1 MTAGAAVVSLPALLL
16 QRQQQCRA
24 LGWRLPLWLQ
34 TSTAATEHSTEAA
47 EQTAATHPLLLA
59 LLKTQPPQATVFWLG
74 DVLPEVQ
81 QACPWWQIQQIERK
95 SQLLGAECDVLVI
108 NTWQGID
115 WDLVAASAGCVKAG
129 GLWLLYSP
137 VAEFWLKL
145 PNPKAGKLRSY
156 PYEAG
161 PSAFLQSW
169 LNKSPH
175 HNWLVYHNNLLLQD
189 LTLPA
194 AATDADVQ
202 SQQPEPPYL
211 SQHQQ
216 QAVAAIFQLLAGHR
230 RRPLLL
236 TAHRGRG
243 KSAALGIAAALLQQQ
258 GKNRLAICAPHP
270 DNAAV
275 ALQMAKQQ
283 LQQLAPDTE
292 LALSFWPVDVLLAEK
307 PKLDLLLID
316 EAAAIPTPQLQQLV
330 AHYSRVVLASTEHGY
345 EGTGR
350 GFLLKFQ
357 PYLDAHCPGWQK
369 FQLQQAIRYAA
380 DCPLEQLI
388 FQSFLLA
395 TEYQLPQ
402 YQPTQPLQ
410 LKLIPQTE
418 LAQYPRFAQM
428 MALLSLAHY
437 QTSTTDLWALL
448 DNPALQLFTLWQQ
461 HELLACAVISLEGAL
476 PDALTKQI
484 YRGERRVQGHLMA
497 QSLAFHLA
505 SPELARLKMARIQR
519 IAVSPVLQSQGLGT
533 RMLALLQQY
542 FASTDVALLGSSF
555 GCTSALL
562 HFWQRA
568 GYLPV
573 KLSQQ
578 TEQASSEASILMLK
592 AVQPKWQAS
601 IQALQQQF
609 SQQLYWQLADSQR
622 QLCPALAVKLAIPPA
637 IPLPATAHEQLQL
650 FSAGHR
656 PYELVEV
663 WLLHWF
669 NLNYQHLPAATAA
682 IFVKKLWQKHSWQS
696 LGSGHTGK
704 KALILAIQQA
714 VSDFIV
720 GSEPLFAADPLTC
733 IKTDRL

>member
-1 MTAGAAVVSLPALLL
+1 MTAGATVASLPALLL

-34 TSTAATEHSTEAA
+34 TSPAATEHSTEAA
-47 EQTAATHPLLLA
+47 AQTAASHQLLLE
-59 LLKTQPPQATVFWLG
+59 LLKTQPPQTTVFWLG
-74 DVLPEVQ
+74 APLAEVQ
-81 QACPWWQIQQIERK
+81 QACPLLQIQQIERK
-95 SQLLGAECDVLVI
+95 SQLLGTECDVLVI
-108 NTWQGID
+108 SAWQGID

-129 GLWLLYSP
+129 GLWVLYSP
-137 VAEFWLKL
+137 TPELWSTL

-156 PYEAG
+156 PYETG
-161 PSAFLQSW
+161 PSQFLQSW
-169 LNKSPH
+169 LDKSPQ
-175 HNWLVYHNNLLLQD
+175 HNWLVCHNNLLLQD
-189 LTLPA
+189 FALPTALNTSDVA
-194 AATDADVQ
+194 A
-202 SQQPEPPYL
+202 QQPESPFL
-211 SQHQQ
+211 SWHQQ
-216 QAVAAIFQLLAGHR
+216 QAVAAIFHMLAGHR

-258 GKNRLAICAPHP
+258 GKTRLAICAPHP

-275 ALQMAKQQ
+275 ALNMAKQQ

-292 LALSFWPVDVLLAEK
+292 LALNFWPVDVLLAEK

-380 DCPLEQLI
+380 DCPLEHLI
-388 FQSFLLA
+388 FQRFLLA

-410 LKLIPQTE
+410 LKLMPQAE
-418 LAQYPRFAQM
+418 LAQHPRFAQM

-448 DNPALQLFTLWQQ
+448 DNPALHLFTLWQQ
-461 HELLACAVISLEGAL
+461 QELLACAVISLEGDL
-476 PDALTKQI
+476 PAALTEQI

-533 RMLALLQQY
+533 TMLALLQQH
-542 FASTDVALLGSSF
+542 FANTDVAFLGSSF
-555 GCTSALL
+555 GCSSALL

-568 GYLPV
+568 GYQPV

-578 TEQASSEASILMLK
+578 ADQASSEASILMLK
-592 AVQPKWQAS
+592 AVQPEWLATVQL
-601 IQALQQQF
+601 LQQQF

-622 QLCPALAVKLAIPPA
+622 QLCPTLAIQLATPPE
-637 IPLPATAHEQLQL
+637 ITLPTTALEQLQL

-669 NLNYQHLPAATAA
+669 NLYYQQVPAEATT

-696 LGSGHTGK
+696 LGSGHHGK
-704 KALILAIQQA
+704 KALIRQMQQA
-714 VSDFIV
+714 VSECIV
-720 GSEPLFAADPLTC
+720 GSES
-733 IKTDRL
+733 

>member
-1 MTAGAAVVSLPALLL
+1 MTASPTAASLPTLLL
-16 QRQQQCRA
+16 TRQQQCKA

-34 TSTAATEHSTEAA
+34 TSPVATEHTTEAT
-47 EQTAATHPLLLA
+47 EQTAASHPLLLA
-59 LLKTQPPQATVFWLG
+59 LLKTQPPQAKVFWLG
-74 DVLPEVQ
+74 APLAEVQ
-81 QACPWWQIQQIERK
+81 QACPLLQFQQIERK
-95 SQLLGAECDVLVI
+95 SQLLGTECDVLVI
-108 NTWQGID
+108 DAWQGID

-129 GLWLLYSP
+129 GLWLLCSP
-137 VAEFWLKL
+137 APELWSAQ

-156 PYEAG
+156 PDEAG

-169 LNKSPH
+169 LHKTRQ
-175 HNWLVYHNNLLLQD
+175 HNWLVCRDNLLLQD
-189 LTLPA
+189 LAWPA
-194 AATDADVQ
+194 ADTSNVEV
-202 SQQPEPPYL
+202 QQPEPPYL
-211 SQHQQ
+211 SWHQQ
-216 QAVAAIFQLLAGHR
+216 QAVTAIFQMLSGHR

-243 KSAALGIAAALLQQQ
+243 KSAALGIAAAQLQQQ
-258 GKNRLAICAPHP
+258 GKTRLAICAPHP

-275 ALQMAKQQ
+275 ALQLAKQQ

-292 LALSFWPVDVLLAEK
+292 VALSFWPVDLLLAEK

-388 FQSFLLA
+388 FNSFLLA

-402 YQPTQPLQ
+402 YQPALPLQ
-410 LKLIPQTE
+410 LKHIPQTE
-418 LAQYPRFAQM
+418 LAQHPRFAQM

-461 HELLACAVISLEGAL
+461 HELLACAVISLEGDLPAAL
-476 PDALTKQI
+476 CQQI
-484 YRGERRVQGHLMA
+484 YQGERRVQGHLMA

-533 RMLALLQQY
+533 TMLTLLQQY
-542 FASTDVALLGSSF
+542 FANTDVALLGSSF
-555 GCTSALL
+555 GCNANLL
-562 HFWQRA
+562 NFWQGA
-568 GYLPV
+568 GYRPV

-578 TEQASSEASILMLK
+578 AEQASSEASVLMLK
-592 AVQPKWQAS
+592 ALQPQWQATV
-601 IQALQQQF
+601 QLLQQQF

-622 QLCPALAVKLAIPPA
+622 QLCPALALQLVIPPA
-637 IPLPATAHEQLQL
+637 IPLPATALEQLAL

-669 NLNYQHLPAATAA
+669 NLYYQHLPTEITA

-714 VSDFIV
+714 VSSVIV
-720 GSEPLFAADPLTC
+720 GSESQLEADPLTC
-733 IKTDRL
+733 INTDRR